1 MKDNSQDFC
10 TEVIRQE
17 NEYDRQ
23 IEAVVD
29 SVCTDSNIDFIL
41 IAGPSCSGKTTTT
54 RRLAEMLTERGRPTR
69 MISIDDFFFT
79 PDPSEFEMDGD
90 TDFESL
96 DSVDL
101 ELFHSCINDLAQGRA
116 TSMPVYNFVDKKREE
131 RLVAVEREENDIFII
146 EGLHALNPVMYE
158 GATKPDQLFKIYLHA
173 VPPNGDGVAAR
184 LLRRLVRDYQF
195 RAASP
200 ELTLYLWHSVVR
212 GEMNNIRPFAS
223 LADVTINTYF
233 EYEPSVLK
241 FYVERVLSELSP
253 DSEYFNEGQAI
264 LNSITDVEIMSDACV
279 PQGSILRE
287 FIG

>member
-1 MKDNSQDFC
+1 MTDNQSFC
-10 TEVIRQE
+10 AEVIRQE
-17 NEYDRQ
+17 AEYDRSIQ
-23 IEAVVD
+23 AVVD
-29 SVCTDSNIDFIL
+29 AVCADSKIEFIL

-54 RRLAEMLTERGRPTR
+54 RRLVKLLTEHGRPAR

-96 DSVDL
+96 DSVDV
-101 ELFHSCINDLAQGRA
+101 ELFHRCINDLAQGREA
-116 TSMPVYNFVDKKREE
+116 SMPVYNFVDKRREDKFITI
-131 RLVAVEREENDIFII
+131 EREPDDIFII

-158 GATKPDQLFKIYLHA
+158 GATEPDQLLKIYLHA
-173 VPPNGDGVAAR
+173 VPHSGDGTGAR
-184 LLRRLVRDYQF
+184 LLRRLVRDYNF

-200 ELTLYLWHSVVR
+200 ELTLYLWDSVVR
-212 GEMNNIRPFAS
+212 GEVNNIRPFAH

-233 EYEPSVLK
+233 EYEPHVLK

-253 DSEYFNEGQAI
+253 ESKYFNEGKAI
-264 LNSITDVEIMSDACV
+264 LEALADVEIVEDKCV
-279 PQGSILRE
+279 PEGSILRE

>member
-1 MKDNSQDFC
+1 MRDNTQDFC
-10 TEVIRQE
+10 AEILRQE
-17 NEYDRQ
+17 AEYDKE
-23 IEAVVD
+23 IERVVNAVCAD
-29 SVCTDSNIDFIL
+29 GNIEFIL

-54 RRLAEMLTERGRPTR
+54 HRLVERLAQRGRPAR
-69 MISIDDFFFT
+69 MLSIDDFFFT

-116 TSMPVYNFVDKKREE
+116 TSMPVYNFVEKRREDE
-131 RLVAVEREENDIFII
+131 LVRVEREKNDIFII

-173 VPPNGDGVAAR
+173 VPPNGDGAGAR
-184 LLRRLVRDYQF
+184 LLRRLVRDYNF

-212 GEMNNIRPFAS
+212 GEMNNIRPFAP

-241 FYVERVLSELSP
+241 FYVERVLSELPP
-253 DSEYFNEGQAI
+253 DSEYFDEGQTI
-264 LNSITDVEIMSDACV
+264 LNSIADIEIMSDVCV
-279 PQGSILRE
+279 PKGSILRE

>member
-1 MKDNSQDFC
+1 MIDNQSFC
-10 TEVIRQE
+10 AEVLRQE
-17 NEYDRQ
+17 AEYDRK
-23 IEAVVD
+23 IEAVVE
-29 SVCTDSNIDFIL
+29 SACADSNIEFIL

-54 RRLAEMLTERGRPTR
+54 RRLMQMLAERGRPAR
-69 MISIDDFFFT
+69 MLSIDDFFFT

-96 DSVDL
+96 DSVDV
-101 ELFHSCINDLAQGRA
+101 ELFHRCIHDLAQGKP
-116 TSMPVYNFVDKKREE
+116 TSMPVYNFVEKR
-131 RLVAVEREENDIFII
+131 REDDFVTIDREKNDIFII

-158 GATKPDQLFKIYLHA
+158 GATEPNQLFKVYLHA
-173 VPPNGDGVAAR
+173 VPESGDGTGAR
-184 LLRRLVRDYQF
+184 LMRRLVRDYNF

-212 GEMNNIRPFAS
+212 GEINNIRPFAH

-241 FYVERVLSELSP
+241 FYVERVLSLLPPESK
-253 DSEYFNEGQAI
+253 YFDEGQAV
-264 LNSITDVEIMSDACV
+264 LKSIEHVEIVDDNCV
-279 PQGSILRE
+279 PKGSILRE

>member
-1 MKDNSQDFC
+1 MRDNQNFC
-10 TEVIRQE
+10 NEVLRQE
-17 NEYDRQ
+17 TEYDKN

-29 SVCTDSNIDFIL
+29 SICADGNIEFVL

-54 RRLAEMLTERGRPTR
+54 RRLVQMLTERGRPAR
-69 MISIDDFFFT
+69 MLSIDDFFFT

-96 DSVDL
+96 DSVDV
-101 ELFHSCINDLAQGRA
+101 ELFHRCIHDLAQGRP
-116 TSMPVYNFVDKKREE
+116 TTVPVYNFVEKKREE
-131 RLVAVEREENDIFII
+131 KFVTLEREENDIFII

-158 GATKPDQLFKIYLHA
+158 GATQPNQLFKIYLHA
-173 VPPNGDGVAAR
+173 VPPNGDGAGAR
-184 LLRRLVRDYQF
+184 LMRRLVRDYNF

-212 GEMNNIRPFAS
+212 GEINNIRPFAH

-233 EYEPSVLK
+233 EYEPNVLK
-241 FYVERVLSELSP
+241 FYVERVLSKLSP
-253 DSEYFNEGQAI
+253 ESEYFDEGQAV
-264 LNSITDVEIMSDACV
+264 LRSIEDVEIVDDNCV
-279 PQGSILRE
+279 PKDSILRE